1 MAASLIAAPEAI
13 ARPGDTVTYTVNSDA
28 PLKSVEYSDATG
40 QIQVLRDAPAN
51 WSTSFTSSTPTPS
64 LYVVAA
70 QTSGTQASCEIMIN
84 GNVIMHT
91 SGVGALECNSLFD

>member
-1 MAASLIAAPEAI
+1 PVSKAAKVRMVSSTLRPTAVSLIVAC
-13 ARPGDTVTYTVNSDA
+13 
-28 PLKSVEYSDATG
+28 
-40 QIQVLRDAPAN
+40 LRFP
-51 WSTSFTSSTPTPS
+51 SGSITPTPS